1 MVPAS
6 RPTHVRRALLA
17 SRPVSKPR
25 LAIVVPTLDE
35 EPAVRDNLPA
45 ALAQAD
51 ELVVSDGGSGDR
63 TRELAASLG
72 ARVVEGPAG
81 RGAQLNRGAA
91 ATSADLLLFLH
102 ADTTLPP
109 GAAEAVREAIA
120 HGYCGGGFR
129 VRFEPTRPLFR
140 FGAAIANARSRLT
153 GVALG
158 DQAQFVTRAAFE
170 RLGGYREWPLLEDLD
185 FARRLKRVG
194 RVVLLPLAVSTSARR
209 FVQRGPLRTVAT
221 NWLIWTLFACG
232 VSPSRLVRLY
242 RDVR

>member
-1 MVPAS
+1 LLPSPAVPA
-6 RPTHVRRALLA
+6 
-17 SRPVSKPR
+17 PR

-35 EPAVRDNLPA
+35 EPAVRQNLA
-45 ALAQAD
+45 AAVAAAD

-63 TRELAASLG
+63 TREVAASLG
-72 ARVVEGPAG
+72 AHVVEGPAG

-91 ATSADLLLFLH
+91 ATTAELLLFLH
-102 ADTTLPP
+102 ADTTLPA
-109 GAAEAVREAIA
+109 GAADALRAAVAR
-120 HGYCGGGFR
+120 GCCGGAFR

-158 DQAQFVTRAAFE
+158 DQAQFVTRETFA

-185 FARRLKRVG
+185 FARRLKRAGHVAM
-194 RVVLLPLAVSTSARR
+194 LPLEVSTSARR
-209 FVQRGPLRTVAT
+209 FVRRGPVRTVAT

-232 VSPSRLVRLY
+232 VPPARLVRLY

>member
-1 MVPAS
+1 
-6 RPTHVRRALLA
+6 LLA
-17 SRPVSKPR
+17 SLPVPPPR
-25 LAIVVPTLDE
+25 LAIVVPALDE
-35 EPAVRDNLPA
+35 EPSLRANLPA

-63 TRELAASLG
+63 TREVAESLG
-72 ARVVEGPAG
+72 ARVVAGPAG

-91 ATSADLLLFLH
+91 ATSAELLLFLH

-109 GAAEAVREAIA
+109 GAGDAVRDAVA
-120 HGYCGGGFR
+120 RGCCGGGFR
-129 VRFEPTRPLFR
+129 VRFEPARPLFR
-140 FGAAIANARSRLT
+140 FGAAIANVRSRLT

-185 FARRLKRVG
+185 FARRLKRAG
-194 RVVLLPLAVSTSARR
+194 RVALLPLAVSTSARR
-209 FVQRGPLRTVAT
+209 FVKRGPLRTVAT